1 MSKDLT
7 SLDRM
12 VDYVK
17 QLRRHTE
24 GRRAVHIRLSAL
36 ERHFREEHYRLF
48 AAAALRGVITRF
60 GATMFALPNA
70 DLVLITKDAHVDD
83 IDPALNAIR
92 RKMKDSS
99 LIASLDPVQGVSD
112 EFVVWFD
119 LEADYEEFKNYS
131 EQLSDLLR
139 LGEMAPEQVGENS
152 ELTLKKVGGKKGG
165 KGLIKPPESDIP
177 VTTHRPAHVR
187 MMPVTP
193 PPKEG
198 IVDRDLDPEL
208 LLTLTKALQG
218 ADVAGLLRKQFV
230 KAILGASPPMA
241 VVEHKFV
248 PRKLVYETLLEGKVL
263 GENRWLS
270 GYMDDLVARQV
281 LASTPGMTNEAS
293 LASSL
298 KVTCSAVLSS
308 AFDAFEKSLGK
319 QPRSKVVIE
328 FSAVDIIA
336 NPVAY
341 QQASAMLL
349 DAGYRLSIGD
359 LHPLAFL
366 AIDIEP
372 MQAAFVKIA
381 LPPGNKIDWLNN
393 KTETAI
399 QNKIDRIGKARVIL
413 DGCAEPS
420 DIDLGHLLGITLFQ
434 GQAVDPMISV

>member
-70 DLVLITKDAHVDD
+70 DLVLITKDARVDD

-165 KGLIKPPESDIP
+165 KGLIKPPESDMP

-281 LASTPGMTNEAS
+281 LASTPSMTNEAS

-298 KVTCSAVLSS
+298 KVTCAAIHSP
-308 AFDAFEKSLGK
+308 AFELFEKSLGK
-319 QPRSKVVIE
+319 QPRSKVVVE

-381 LPPGNKIDWLNN
+381 LPPGNKIDWLND